1 MAQDGLTGFT
11 FDFAKVPAIAD
22 AHLYKELS
30 IQQDRLILGVDDE
43 LPVTSYGLELTIGRG
58 EAIVMGRMIKIT
70 DPITLNVPSL
80 FQGYLVAEV
89 DLAQYNDHSGDIESE
104 DYKFTLNQATIK
116 IVSTLTDTSSVHDAV
131 IGTISATSTSI
142 NFTKDWNF
150 YNSGVFLR
158 SIDNI
163 PSSTDKYG
171 YGNNFMIG
179 STSNSND
186 DHSNSLMLPIM
197 ANSNNQLNVDDT
209 PAYNFD
215 AISDTGGF
223 TGTLPVPSEVIPY
236 SRLEYR
242 WTQTRSVNRIFE
254 KLYITTGGGN
264 NYEGVYIRWHGG
276 TTWYPWQKIATTSNL
291 ADLSGYTSG
300 KWINVPENQY
310 MTGNIQIAVQSGVL
324 TIGWGGNFKGAMGA
338 GDTVVANTAQLGIP
352 LPMMIIRGALSN
364 VSSETPHGGSFRW
377 LTNGDITINLS
388 SAINSTSGSYYEFG
402 GSGPSK
408 TQFQPLANAQYN
420 SSL

>member
-11 FDFAKVPAIAD
+11 FDFAKVPAITD

-58 EAIVMGRMIKIT
+58 EALVMGRMIKVT
-70 DPITLNVPSL
+70 NPITLEVPSL
-80 FQGYLVAEV
+80 FKGYLVAEV
-89 DLAQYNDHSGDIESE
+89 DLAQYNDHSGDIGKE
-104 DYKFTLNQATIK
+104 DYRFTLNQATIK
-116 IVSTLTDTSSVHDAV
+116 IVSTLTNTSSMHDAV

-186 DHSNSLMLPIM
+186 DHSNSLMLPIL

-215 AISDTGGF
+215 AISDAGGF
-223 TGTLPVPSEVIPY
+223 TGTLPVPSGVIDY

-242 WTQTRSVNRIFE
+242 WAQTRSVNRIFE
-254 KLYITTGGGN
+254 KLYITAGGGN

-276 TTWYPWQKIATTSNL
+276 TTWYPWQKVATTSNL

-300 KWINVPENQY
+300 KWVNVPENQY
-310 MTGNIQIAVQSGVL
+310 MTGNIQIGVQSGVL
-324 TIGWGGNFKGAMGA
+324 TIGWGGSFKGAMGA

-352 LPMMIIRGALSN
+352 LPMMIIRGAMSN
-364 VSSETPHGGSFRW
+364 ASSETPHGGSFRW
-377 LTNGDITINLS
+377 LTNGDIVINMS
-388 SAINSTSGSYYEFG
+388 SAITSTNSSYYEFG

-408 TQFQPLANAQYN
+408 TQFQPLTNAQYN

>member
-70 DPITLNVPSL
+70 DPITLKVPSL

-116 IVSTLTDTSSVHDAV
+116 IVSTITDSVTMHDAV
-131 IGTISATSTSI
+131 IGVISATSTSI

-186 DHSNSLMLPIM
+186 DHSNSLMLPIL
-197 ANSNNQLNVDDT
+197 ANSNNPVNVDDT
-209 PAYNFD
+209 PSYNYD
-215 AISDTGGF
+215 AVSDDGGF
-223 TGTLPVPSEVIPY
+223 TGTLPTSTARF

-242 WTQTRSVNRIFE
+242 WLQTGSVNRIMERIFLSE
-254 KLYITTGGGN
+254 NDAQQGEYQR
-264 NYEGVYIRWHGG
+264 YHVGVNWG
-276 TTWYPWQKIATTSNL
+276 PWKKIATTSNL

-310 MTGNIQIAVQSGVL
+310 MTGNIQIGVQSGVL
-324 TIGWGGNFKGAMGA
+324 TIGWGGNFKSTMGA

-352 LPMMIIRGALSN
+352 LPMMIIRGAVSN

-388 SAINSTSGSYYEFG
+388 SAITSTSSSYYEFG

>member
-70 DPITLNVPSL
+70 DPITLKVPSL

-116 IVSTLTDTSSVHDAV
+116 IVSTITDSVTMHDAV
-131 IGTISATSTSI
+131 IGVISATSTSI

-186 DHSNSLMLPIM
+186 DHSNSLMLPIL
-197 ANSNNQLNVDDT
+197 ANSNNPVNVDDT
-209 PAYNFD
+209 PSYNYD
-215 AISDTGGF
+215 AVSDDGGF
-223 TGTLPVPSEVIPY
+223 TGTLPTSTARF

-242 WTQTRSVNRIFE
+242 WLQTGSVNRIMERIFLSE
-254 KLYITTGGGN
+254 NDAQQGEYQR
-264 NYEGVYIRWHGG
+264 YHVGVNWG
-276 TTWYPWQKIATTSNL
+276 PWKKVATTADLATFSQWSSAKSTRFNIPTFSTSPITITEQSGIITLSWGGSIIGGLPDSDTILFNTSDAAPDYPLPRSLAKGFLINASDKTLPAVPVRWQTNGNVTANPAGAITAGSQYWELGLTTTSQDIYNPLKNANYSSNL
-291 ADLSGYTSG
+291 Y
-300 KWINVPENQY
+300 
-310 MTGNIQIAVQSGVL
+310 
-324 TIGWGGNFKGAMGA
+324 
-338 GDTVVANTAQLGIP
+338 
-352 LPMMIIRGALSN
+352 
-364 VSSETPHGGSFRW
+364 
-377 LTNGDITINLS
+377 
-388 SAINSTSGSYYEFG
+388 
-402 GSGPSK
+402 
-408 TQFQPLANAQYN
+408 
-420 SSL
+420 

>member
-58 EAIVMGRMIKIT
+58 EALVMGRMIKVT
-70 DPITLNVPSL
+70 NPITLEVPSL

-89 DLAQYNDHSGDIESE
+89 DLAQYNDHSGDIGKE
-104 DYKFTLNQATIK
+104 DYRFTLNQATIK
-116 IVSTLTDTSSVHDAV
+116 IVSTLTDTSSMHDAV

-197 ANSNNQLNVDDT
+197 ANSNNPINVDET
-209 PAYNFD
+209 PSYNYD
-215 AISDTGGF
+215 VIADTGGL
-223 TGTLPVPSEVIPY
+223 TGTLPIGPNDPY
-236 SRLEYR
+236 TRLEYR
-242 WTQTRSVNRIFE
+242 WLQTRSVNRIHE
-254 KLYITTGGGN
+254 TLYASHDN
-264 NYEGVYIRWHGG
+264 NNNQGVYHRFHTGTAWGPWKKYMDSSDLAEFVAWSTSKGYQLTTNFTQNPIYLTEQSGQVSINYGGSLKNISGVGDVTIG
-276 TTWYPWQKIATTSNL
+276 TTV
-291 ADLSGYTSG
+291 G
-300 KWINVPENQY
+300 
-310 MTGNIQIAVQSGVL
+310 
-324 TIGWGGNFKGAMGA
+324 
-338 GDTVVANTAQLGIP
+338 LGIA
-352 LPMMIIRGALSN
+352 LPMYTIRGAIAN
-364 VSSETPHGGSFRW
+364 PTDGTPSGSFRW
-377 LTNGDITINLS
+377 LTNGDIIINF
-388 SAINSTSGSYYEFG
+388 NSELGTQGDYFEFG
-402 GSGPSK
+402 GSGGSQNQY
-408 TQFQPLANAQYN
+408 TPLANSNYN
-420 SSL
+420 QSL

>member
-1 MAQDGLTGFT
+1 MAQKNLNGYT
-11 FDFAKVPAIAD
+11 FDHAPVSASAD
-22 AHLYKELS
+22 GNLYNELS
-30 IQQDRLILGVDDE
+30 LEDRVIKGYADE
-43 LPVTSYGLELTIGRG
+43 LPVTAYNLKMTIGAGQFLSRG
-58 EAIVMGRMIKIT
+58 RLVEVKG
-70 DPITLNVPSL
+70 PIDIDVPPFYS
-80 FQGYLVAEV
+80 GYLIAHL
-89 DLAQYNDHSGDIESE
+89 DLSQINDYTGDPSTTE
-104 DYKFTLNQATIK
+104 YRFVLNQADIRLTK
-116 IVSTLTDTSSVHDAV
+116 APLTDSPDIHETI
-131 IGTISATSTSI
+131 IGTVSSTST
-142 NFTKDWNF
+142 NVTFTKDWRFFNPDL
-150 YNSGVFLR
+150 LR
-158 SIDNI
+158 RNTEII
-163 PSSTDKYG
+163 GSSTPNFG
-171 YGNNFMIG
+171 YANNYRLG
-179 STSNSND
+179 STSTAVD
-186 DHSNSLMLPIM
+186 DHSDTLLLPIM

-223 TGTLPVPSEVIPY
+223 TGTLPVPSDIVPY

-254 KLYITTGGGN
+254 KLHVTTGGGN
-264 NYEGVYIRWHGG
+264 NYEGVYIRWHAG
-276 TTWYPWQKIATTSNL
+276 TAWSVWQKVATTSNL

-310 MTGNIQIAVQSGVL
+310 MTGNIQIAIQSGVV
-324 TIGWGGNFKGAMGA
+324 TIGWGGNFKSTMGA

-352 LPMMIIRGALSN
+352 LPMMIIRGAVSN

-388 SAINSTSGSYYEFG
+388 SAITSTSSSYYEFG